1 MIFRH
6 PEWFALLPV
15 LLLAGWLLPRLSLW
29 RPLRL
34 TLLLLITITLAQPQW
49 RRLAD
54 GIDLWVLLDSSV
66 SAEQPMAKGMPEWE
80 KLLEKGR
87 GPQDRI
93 FYLNYAAEVM
103 KRGAEGAEMYA
114 RNQTQT
120 RTAQAVTQALA
131 FAQREGRGRPARILA
146 ITDGYSTEPLTGL
159 APKLT
164 QQGVELDYRLARET
178 ETSDFRVSALHL
190 PARAQLGEPFLIEV
204 ELRGA
209 TDGKVPLTLL
219 RNGREIKTSEVT
231 VQLGSGTI
239 RFTDRLPTAGVAHYE
254 AIIQPAKDA
263 HAGNNRHEAMIEIA
277 GGPRV
282 LLLTKYTGDP
292 VAEALRRQG
301 FTVETVT
308 DLRSLL
314 PGQLAG
320 VKCVIF
326 NNVPAF
332 EFPSEFLPAMDFY
345 VREQGGSILMA
356 GGKQSFAAGG
366 YFDSPLDPLLPV
378 SLEMKQEHRKLM
390 VAMAIVMDRSG
401 SMGMTVQHGFT
412 KMSLADEGAANA
424 IRFLGPQDLLTVF
437 AVDSEA
443 HEMVPL
449 QQVGPNRDKME
460 SAVRRIESTGGGIY
474 VYNGLKAAWDQLK
487 TAPVGQRHII
497 LFSDAADS
505 EQPDDYQI
513 LVDEI
518 IKNGGTVSVIAL
530 GTRRDVDAWL
540 LDDIA
545 KRGKGRIFYTD
556 KAEELPSIFSQET
569 VAVARSAFIKE
580 PVGTKAAGGWFEISS
595 QTLDWPQ
602 QVDGFNLSYLRDW
615 ASQALI
621 TQDEYAA
628 PLVAFGPRGTG
639 RTAAI
644 SFPLGGEHS
653 QRVRDWPKYGDFLQT
668 QVRWLMGETVPPG
681 IGVRHR
687 IEGNTI
693 TLDLLYDEEWEPK
706 LRAKAPR
713 VVLAHG
719 LRAEGS
725 HELAWE
731 RVAPGHFQTT
741 TELPEGEMVRGA
753 VQVGGQAISF
763 GPAIVGTSTEWA
775 FDEAR
780 VEELRRVSLASG
792 GRELL
797 EMSQAWRSP
806 AIPRFTDLGL
816 YLVIATLL
824 LLLFEAF
831 VTRTGWKLPQW
842 ARAEIKPHPKVLK
855 PTQETLQHQQR
866 LNQAPQAEEIKA
878 SAMMEEPKITQT
890 SAEER
895 QSRFQRAKK
904 R

>member
-1 MIFRH
+1 MILRH
-6 PEWFALLPV
+6 PEWLALLPV
-15 LLLAGWLLPRLSLW
+15 VLLAGWMLPRLSLW

-34 TLLLLITITLAQPQW
+34 LLVVLITLTLAQPQW

-66 SAEQPMAKGMPEWE
+66 SAENPMAKGLPEWE

-87 GPQDRI
+87 GSQDRL

-120 RTAQAVTQALA
+120 RTAQAVAQALA

-159 APKLT
+159 AAKLT
-164 QQGVELDYRLARET
+164 QQGVELDYRLARES
-178 ETSDFRVSALHL
+178 ETTDFRVSAMKL

-204 ELRGA
+204 EVRGTA
-209 TDGKVPLTLL
+209 DGKVPLTLL
-219 RNGREIKTSEVT
+219 RNGRELKTSEVA
-231 VQLGSGTI
+231 VQLGSGVI

-254 AIIQPAKDA
+254 AIIQPTKDA
-263 HAGNNRHEAMIEIA
+263 HTGNNRHEAMIEIA

-282 LLLTKYTGDP
+282 LLLTNYTNDP
-292 VAEALRRQG
+292 VAETLQRQG
-301 FTVETVT
+301 FTVETVSE
-308 DLRSLL
+308 LRTLR

-320 VKCVIF
+320 AKCVIF

-332 EFPSEFLPAMDFY
+332 ELPSEFLPAMDFY
-345 VREQGGSILMA
+345 VREQGGSVLMA
-356 GGKQSFAAGG
+356 GGKKSFAAGG
-366 YFDSPLDPLLPV
+366 YFESPLDPLLPV
-378 SLEMKQEHRKLM
+378 SMEMKQEHRKLM

-401 SMGMTVQHGFT
+401 SMGMTVQNGFT
-412 KMSLADEGAANA
+412 KMQLADEGAGNA

-443 HEMVPL
+443 HTIVPL
-449 QQVGPNRDKME
+449 QPVGPNREKME
-460 SAVRRIESTGGGIY
+460 SAVRRIESTGGGIF
-474 VYNGLKAAWDQLK
+474 VYNGLKAAWGQLK
-487 TAPVGQRHII
+487 NAPAGQRHII

-505 EQPDDYQI
+505 EQPDDYEN

-518 IKNGGTVSVIAL
+518 VKNSGTVSVIAL

-569 VAVARSAFIKE
+569 VAVARSAFIAE
-580 PVGTKAAGGWFEISS
+580 PVGAKAAGGWFEISS
-595 QTLDWPQ
+595 QVMEWPK
-602 QVDGFNLSYLRDW
+602 QVDGFNLSYLREW
-615 ASQALI
+615 ASQSLI

-639 RTAAI
+639 RAAAV

-653 QRVRDWPKYGDFLQT
+653 QRVREWPKYGDFLQT
-668 QVRWLMGETVPPG
+668 QVRWLMGEALPPG

-687 IEGNTI
+687 IEGNTL

-706 LRAKAPR
+706 MRAKAPR

-719 LRAEGS
+719 LRADS
-725 HELAWE
+725 QHELAWE
-731 RVAPGHFQTT
+731 RVAPGHFQTS

-763 GPAIVGTSTEWA
+763 GPTVVGTSTEWA
-775 FDEAR
+775 FDEQR
-780 VEELRRVSLASG
+780 VEELRRVSQASG

-797 EMSQAWRSP
+797 EISQAWRSP
-806 AIPRFTDLGL
+806 AIPRFTDLSVWL
-816 YLVIATLL
+816 FIATLL
-824 LLLFEAF
+824 LVLFEAL
-831 VTRTGWKLPQW
+831 VTRTGWKMPQR
-842 ARAEIKPHPKVLK
+842 ARVKAKANVVIAKPSEAVVQHR
-855 PTQETLQHQQR
+855 ERLQS
-866 LNQAPQAEEIKA
+866 APHEKEAA
-878 SAMMEEPKITQT
+878 SPAPVKSEPEAT
-890 SAEER
+890 SPADR